1 MPLRKASKL
10 HSLQTHLHQKMSC
23 NMTRDQ
29 LILVSW
35 SLIDTWKRL
44 LLNIIISLRSLKKNS
59 TSIFFIFL
67 RHLTSTFKILWYL
80 WRKNK
85 MFKALW
91 FIFPIRRWI
100 SYIHLCTQLYQGS
113 LALDFQWH
121 IWKKLW
127 FFITWPWWTPLF
139 LHCPRKL
146 YILLSAEGDWYPN
159 PSVHIENMI
168 PW

>member
-1 MPLRKASKL
+1 
-10 HSLQTHLHQKMSC
+10 MSC

-35 SLIDTWKRL
+35 SLTDTWKRL
-44 LLNIIISLRSLKKNS
+44 LLNTTFSLRSLKKNS
-59 TSIFFIFL
+59 ISNFFIFL
-67 RHLTSTFKILWYL
+67 RHLTSTFKILWHL

-91 FIFPIRRWI
+91 FIFSIRRLI
-100 SYIHLCTQLYQGS
+100 SYIHLCIQLYQGS
-113 LALDFQWH
+113 LPLDFQWH
-121 IWKKLW
+121 MWKKLW

-139 LHCPRKL
+139 LHCPSKL
-146 YILLSAEGDWYPN
+146 HIVLSDEGDWCPN